1 MPIWCGVACPIRVR
15 IFGRIE
21 RVFLRDLSEYS
32 LQGLRVF
39 VYVASM
45 GSVAEAAGAL
55 SLTQPAV
62 SLQIH
67 NLEKHIGFPLFERQ
81 GRKNVLT
88 VQGQDLFQK
97 LLPNL
102 EQLEQILRD
111 AREAENVKRPKLFLG
126 SVEGIGE
133 FWLGKQFVEFAKG
146 SPETRLVCELQDT
159 EKLEEDLL
167 KGRVSMIITPRK
179 LEHPRVVSQVLID
192 ERFVPVGR
200 KKAIKVLLDAL
211 DRPQRETRF
220 WEKIGWIG
228 YGDVMTA
235 EGWAAKWLDAQGIHV
250 DSRLKYKHL
259 VNSYV
264 VVKQLLM
271 EGQGACIAPVHT
283 CQAELDA
290 GTLVSIDSK
299 KYPPLRNRLYLSHRE
314 GSLNHIHQE
323 FKDFLLESA
332 KKT

>member
-1 MPIWCGVACPIRVR
+1 M
-15 IFGRIE
+15 
-21 RVFLRDLSEYS
+21 FLKDLSEYS

-111 AREAENVKRPKLFLG
+111 AREAENVKRPKLFVG

-133 FWLGKQFVEFAKG
+133 FWLGQQFVEFSKMN
-146 SPETRLVCELQDT
+146 PDTRLVCELQDT
-159 EKLEEDLL
+159 ERLEEDLL

-179 LEHPRVVSQVLID
+179 LDHARVVSQVLID
-192 ERFVPVGR
+192 EKFLPVGR
-200 KKAIKVLLDAL
+200 KKAIKALQDVL
-211 DRPQRETRF
+211 DRPAADRERF
-220 WEKIGWIG
+220 WEKVGWIG

-235 EGWAAKWLDAQGIHV
+235 ESWAVKWLEAQNILV
-250 DSRLKYKHL
+250 DTRLKYKHL

-271 EGQGACIAPVHT
+271 EGQGVCIAPIHT
-283 CQAELDA
+283 CQAEIDA

-299 KYPPLRNRLYLSHRE
+299 KFPPLRNRLYLCHRE
-314 GSLNHIHQE
+314 GTLNHTHQE
-323 FKDFLLESA
+323 FKDYLLKQAA
-332 KKT
+332 KG